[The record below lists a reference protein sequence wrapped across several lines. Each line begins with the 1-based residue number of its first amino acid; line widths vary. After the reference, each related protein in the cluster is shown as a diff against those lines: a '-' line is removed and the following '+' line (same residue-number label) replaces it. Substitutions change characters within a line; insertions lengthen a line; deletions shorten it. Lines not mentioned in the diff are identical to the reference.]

1 MLQHLQLES
10 SGHFLFLSAQHA
22 THIAEAVIHRPAVP
36 PAEIQTR
43 SCSLETVSMR
53 AVPHSTI
60 LTSPPRHAKVKLF
73 QNCMSLPLGDAPLL
87 EKSAPTLG
95 KCCHQMFRLSL
106 MESHYVCMYVCIKQ
120 IFLTIYH
127 VLDVMPGLSN

>member
-1 MLQHLQLES
+1 MLCSISLGLI
-10 SGHFLFLSAQHA
+10 SASVFAIVIIWSFSLPQHA

-43 SCSLETVSMR
+43 SCSLETASMR

-73 QNCMSLPLGDAPLL
+73 QNCTSLLLVDAPLL
-87 EKSAPTLG
+87 EKSAPALG
-95 KCCHQMFRLSL
+95 KYCHQMFRLSL
-106 MESHYVCMYVCIKQ
+106 MKSHYVCMYV
-120 IFLTIYH
+120 
-127 VLDVMPGLSN
+127 LSKYFSLSTMY